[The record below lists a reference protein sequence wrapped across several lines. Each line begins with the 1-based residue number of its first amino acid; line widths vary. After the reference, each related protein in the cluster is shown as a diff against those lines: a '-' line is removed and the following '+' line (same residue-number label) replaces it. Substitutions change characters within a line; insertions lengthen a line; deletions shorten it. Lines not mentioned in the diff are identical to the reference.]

1 MLCKLVYS
9 WFSKIILEG
18 GLGSDLFGKQ
28 NLRQTK
34 IDKERGKGGR
44 ERGKERETEKER
56 ETDRQ
61 KRKMLS

>member
-1 MLCKLVYS
+1 M
-9 WFSKIILEG
+9 
-18 GLGSDLFGKQ
+18 GSDLFGKQ

-34 IDKERGKGGR
+34 IDKEGGKGGR

-61 KRKMLS
+61 KRKMLY